1 MAKIINISDKLSKD
15 KPVITIGDK
24 SYEVNDSM
32 ANVMKFEELA
42 ADSKSESMLKAIELS
57 LGAEAAEEIG
67 IQDMSI
73 TNFKVIITAIL
84 AAMQDVTYEEA
95 EARFPK

>member
-67 IQDMSI
+67 IKDMSI